1 MFLYLHIM
9 EITVDVRHEYTRCCI
24 GSFIDLSFTIT
35 RRINIYGEVDM
46 IIAGIDYSMRGP
58 SICIYAGTEK
68 DSFSFEKCRVFYLTD
83 VKKYAN
89 YYLENISGER
99 FVDYNHECERYKTIA
114 DWALDK
120 LVGVDQVGLEGYA
133 YGAKGKVFHIAEN
146 TGILK
151 YKLFEAGIPVEIFTP
166 SNVKKFATGKGNATK
181 EDMHLTF
188 KKETKKDILQTITP
202 TRSTVVSPVS
212 DIVDSF
218 YVCKL
223 LYNNIK
229 KTY

>member
-1 MFLYLHIM
+1 
-9 EITVDVRHEYTRCCI
+9 
-24 GSFIDLSFTIT
+24 
-35 RRINIYGEVDM
+35 M

-68 DSFSFEKCRVFYLTD
+68 DSFSFERCRIFYLTD

-114 DWALDK
+114 DWAIEK

-151 YKLFEAGIPVEIFTP
+151 YKLYEAGIPVEIFTP

-181 EDMHLTF
+181 EDMHHTF
-188 KKETKKDILQTITP
+188 KRETKRDIMETITP
-202 TRSTVVSPVS
+202 TRSTIVSPVS

-229 KTY
+229 KTS